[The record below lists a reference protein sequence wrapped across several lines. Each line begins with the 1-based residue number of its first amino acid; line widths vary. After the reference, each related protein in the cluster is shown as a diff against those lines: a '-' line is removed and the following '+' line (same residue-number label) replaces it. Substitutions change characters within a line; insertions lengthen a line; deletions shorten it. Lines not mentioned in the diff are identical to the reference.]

1 MIKNKKIFNI
11 KKIIN
16 KRYSKVGNFFNLLR
30 YSNFFINFPTH
41 LKISKKFSDNFYDTW
56 SKEIVIDITNA
67 KNWRQSINNNGKITD
82 IKKHFHD
89 TDFQSLEKIFKY
101 LSCEFESIIDIGSYD
116 GFMSKYYKSFK
127 KIYFA
132 DITEH
137 SNIMGYQFYKL
148 NGINLNNLPEKT
160 FDVIFSIDTLIRLEK
175 KTLKN
180 YLVDFKRIL
189 KMNGFIIIHI
199 PNMFNSES
207 YRKKFTMVNIRFY
220 KQILKNNFQFYIDNN
235 LSNTSSFLIGQK
247 VNEI

>member
-1 MIKNKKIFNI
+1 MITNKYIFNF
-11 KKIIN
+11 KRIIN
-16 KRYSKVGNFFNLLR
+16 KRYSNVRNFFNLLK
-30 YSNFFINFPTH
+30 YSHFFINFPMH
-41 LKISKKFSDNFYDTW
+41 LKTSKKFSGDFYDTW
-56 SKEIVIDITNA
+56 SKEIVFDISNS
-67 KNWRQSINNNGKITD
+67 KNWRQSINNNGKITN
-82 IKKHFHD
+82 IRKHFND

-101 LSCEFESIIDIGSYD
+101 LSSEFESIIDIGSYD

-137 SNIMGYQFYKL
+137 SNIMGYKFYKL
-148 NGINLNNLPEKT
+148 NGKNLNNLPENT

-175 KTLKN
+175 KVLKN
-180 YLVDFKRIL
+180 YLNNFKRIL
-189 KMNGFIIIHI
+189 KTNGFIIIHI

-247 VNEI
+247 VY